1 MPILTL
7 KDCAVIA
14 VSGAEAAHFLGAT
27 VTCDV
32 EGLADGSAVPGAL
45 LTPQGKILFD
55 FMIMRDGEDG
65 FLLDCPAASAGDF
78 VQRLTMYKLRAKVEI
93 SVRDES
99 LVGIAWDSDSGAE
112 GATSSRD
119 TRLRDTEVTRLIG
132 PQDFGDDALDDW
144 NALRIANGVAQ
155 SGSDYALGD
164 AFPHDVNLDQI
175 GGISFTKG
183 CYVGQEVVSRM
194 QHRGTARRRVLVA
207 TADAELPAS
216 GTEIVADGRP
226 LGTLGTVAG
235 KTGLALCRID
245 RVADAVAAGQ
255 AITAGDIALT
265 LAVPPHAGFAI
276 EAKSG
281 DEA

>member
-1 MPILTL
+1 MPALTL
-7 KDCAVIA
+7 KDRAVIA
-14 VSGAEAAHFLGAT
+14 VNGEEAAHFLGAT

-32 EGLADGSAVPGAL
+32 EGLADGTAVPGAL

-55 FMIMRDGEDG
+55 FMIMRSGEES

-78 VQRLTMYKLRAKVEI
+78 VRRLTMYKLRAKVEI
-93 SVRDES
+93 SLRDES
-99 LVGIAWDSDSGAE
+99 LVSVAWDSDSGVD
-112 GATSSRD
+112 GAVPGRD
-119 TRLRDTEVTRLIG
+119 ARFKDTEVTRLIG
-132 PQDFGDDALDDW
+132 PADFGGDALDDW

-207 TADAELPAS
+207 TADADLPAS
-216 GTEIVADGRP
+216 GTEIAADGRP

-245 RVADAVAAGQ
+245 RVADAVTAGR
-255 AITAGDIALT
+255 AITTGAVALR
-265 LAVPPHAGFAI
+265 LAVPPHAGFTI
-276 EAKSG
+276 EVKNG